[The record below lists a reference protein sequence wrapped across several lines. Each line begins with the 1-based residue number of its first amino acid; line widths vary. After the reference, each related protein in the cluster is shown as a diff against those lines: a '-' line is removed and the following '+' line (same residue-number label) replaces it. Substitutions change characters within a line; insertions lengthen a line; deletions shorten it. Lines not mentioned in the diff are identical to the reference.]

1 MLCDLH
7 LNSNKQKSAV
17 HDIEKRFTLEGYKF
31 IHNSEG
37 PSRGV
42 GILLHKNLR
51 DDSFNINNVRRDR
64 EGNYILLDINI
75 KNNRYTVGSVYG
87 PNYDEQVNMY
97 DNLVSSCRELKNEK
111 IILGGDVMGVSMV
124 ILA

>member
-1 MLCDLH
+1 
-7 LNSNKQKSAV
+7 
-17 HDIEKRFTLEGYKF
+17 
-31 IHNSEG
+31 
-37 PSRGV
+37 V